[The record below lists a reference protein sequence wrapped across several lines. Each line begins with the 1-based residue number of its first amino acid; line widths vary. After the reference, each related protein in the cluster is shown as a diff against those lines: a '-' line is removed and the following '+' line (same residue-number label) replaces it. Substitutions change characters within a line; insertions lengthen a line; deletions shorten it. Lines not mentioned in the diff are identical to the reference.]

1 MTQRARDRLGSEIAP
16 SAEMT
21 VKTVMYE
28 TGAVHGGVYA
38 VDAALRNISEAAP
51 TIPSR
56 RWTASSWLTHI
67 CRSPPFRY
75 GP

>member
-1 MTQRARDRLGSEIAP
+1 MTQRARHPLSSEIVP
-16 SAEMT
+16 SPGMT
-21 VKTVMYE
+21 VE
-28 TGAVHGGVYA
+28 TAMCETRAVHDGADA
-38 VDAALRNISEAAP
+38 VDAASRNIHEAAP

-56 RWTASSWLTHI
+56 LSTAFSRLTHI